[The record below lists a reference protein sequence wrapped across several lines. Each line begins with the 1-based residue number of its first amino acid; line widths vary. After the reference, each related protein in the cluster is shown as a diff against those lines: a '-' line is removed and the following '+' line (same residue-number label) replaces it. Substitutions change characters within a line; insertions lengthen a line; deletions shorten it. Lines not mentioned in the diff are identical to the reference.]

1 MNFSHTN
8 LSTSLGSTLQS
19 HAFRF
24 LSVAIYGT
32 IISVAFVGNFLAC
45 LAFIVSP
52 LVRRPPTNHFIFS
65 LAVGDLLTVCFAVPF
80 DLEQT
85 INIIWSHGEVLC
97 LVWTSSYL
105 LIVPSTIWS
114 LLALSVDRYKTLKDP
129 LNRFRQTPFMT
140 RKRAS
145 LVILFLW
152 VYSGI
157 FALLPVMGW
166 KRIPRSVHDNICDFN
181 ITFEYSLL
189 SSSINF
195 VLPTTCMCVLYWSI
209 YKIARRVAR
218 DTTFRQL
225 DNSSSSRRREAKKLK
240 KRIKRTKKILVV
252 AWTFF
257 FCWMPHTLVSIAY
270 AFLEKWCG
278 LKCLLAIPRE
288 TYSILLMLGYS
299 SSALNPYLY
308 ALRNKQFRKALLNI
322 VPAVRRRFAHWPTLT
337 SLGNRLTTRF
347 YDQGTTAI
355 TSV

>member
-8 LSTSLGSTLQS
+8 LSTSFGYTSQGP
-19 HAFRF
+19 AFRSF
-24 LSVAIYGT
+24 SAAIYGT
-32 IISVAFVGNFLAC
+32 IISVAFVGNLLAC

-52 LVRRPPTNHFIFS
+52 LVRRPPTNHFILS

-85 INIIWSHGEVLC
+85 IKNIWSHGEVLC
-97 LVWTSSYL
+97 LVWTTSYL
-105 LIVPSTIWS
+105 LTVPSSIWS
-114 LLALSVDRYKTLKDP
+114 LLALSIDRYKSLKDP

-140 RKRAS
+140 RKRAG

-166 KRIPRSVHDNICDFN
+166 KRIPRSVHDNFCDFN
-181 ITFEYSLL
+181 ITIEYSLL
-189 SSSINF
+189 SSIINF
-195 VLPTTCMCVLYWSI
+195 VLPTTFMCVLYWSI
-209 YKIARRVAR
+209 YKIARGVAR
-218 DTTFRQL
+218 DATLLQL
-225 DNSSSSRRREAKKLK
+225 GNSSSSRGREAKKIK
-240 KRIKRTKKILVV
+240 KRIKTTKKILVV

-270 AFLEKWCG
+270 AFLLKWCG
-278 LKCLLAIPRE
+278 EKCLRAIPSE
-288 TYSILLMLGYS
+288 IYTILLMLGYS

-322 VPAVRRRFAHWPTLT
+322 VPAVRRRFSYWPTLT
-337 SLGNRLTTRF
+337 SLGDRLTTRF
-347 YDQGTTAI
+347 YDRGTTAS

>member
-8 LSTSLGSTLQS
+8 LSTSYGLTSQS
-19 HAFRF
+19 PAFRF
-24 LSVAIYGT
+24 LFVAIYGT
-32 IISVAFVGNFLAC
+32 IITVAFVGNLLAC

-52 LVRRPPTNHFIFS
+52 IVRRPPTNHFIFS
-65 LAVGDLLTVCFAVPF
+65 LAVGDLLTVCFSVPF
-80 DLEQT
+80 DLERT
-85 INIIWSHGEVLC
+85 INTIWSHGEVLC

-105 LIVPSTIWS
+105 LTVPSSIWS
-114 LLALSVDRYKTLKDP
+114 LLALSVDRYKSLKDP

-166 KRIPRSVHDNICDFN
+166 KRIPRSVHDNYCDFN
-181 ITFEYSLL
+181 ITFEYSIL
-189 SSSINF
+189 SSIINF
-195 VLPTTCMCVLYWSI
+195 VLPTAFMCVLYWSI
-209 YKIARRVAR
+209 YKIARGVAR
-218 DTTFRQL
+218 DATLLQL
-225 DNSSSSRRREAKKLK
+225 DNSTSSREREAKKIK
-240 KRIKRTKKILVV
+240 KRIKTTKKILVV

-257 FCWMPHTLVSIAY
+257 FCWMPHTLFSIVG
-270 AFLEKWCG
+270 AFLYTWCM
-278 LKCLLAIPRE
+278 KCFLAIPTE
-288 TYSILLMLGYS
+288 TQTILLMLGYS

-308 ALRNKQFRKALLNI
+308 ALRNKQFREALLDI

-337 SLGNRLTTRF
+337 SLGNRLTSRL
-347 YDQGTTAI
+347 YDQGITT